1 MKGTVVVAT
10 ILVVLTACMRG
21 GLNLTPG
28 PIQLYDGPKQ
38 PADSLALIE
47 NDPNMFIVSLDS
59 QSLMLRQ
66 HAHEVLSVNVVSGRH
81 VLVAQPS
88 ERAGLP

>member
-1 MKGTVVVAT
+1 MKPARYATVAVLA
-10 ILVVLTACMRG
+10 LTACMRD

-59 QSLMLRQ
+59 QSLVR
-66 HAHEVLSVNVVSGRH
+66 R
-81 VLVAQPS
+81 
-88 ERAGLP
+88 LP